1 MDNRDFLKSHLPLI
15 LSIGFSTLALI
26 GDVPGWTALSA
37 LVFWLWKLLTFYL
50 KTAAPSKKLTGFFAL
65 IFFVLIYLEFKTY
78 LGKESA
84 TSFIIILAALKI
96 LEFTEEI
103 EKDFIVL
110 LGFFL
115 TTAKFLFSYDLF
127 FLSFSIPIYFI
138 LTMSLLP
145 NSWTQKNSKLAIKY
159 VLKVFTG
166 ALPISILIFFLFP
179 RVTKTLTE
187 LNIAGSQ
194 GISGFSDNI
203 SPGSISDLSLSNELV
218 MRIEMN
224 NIHILKVKEM
234 YIKGLVLEKNIN
246 QMNWGSSKIQNLKP
260 TQTLNDNNDYKI
272 TLEQTNR
279 LILFSLYNTLA
290 LNTDS
295 HRVFVDSNN
304 TFRTDSVIE
313 RRIAYK
319 GYLGAKEPTPTNE
332 SIQLNLETDRMKFT
346 NEPLKS
352 KLFDLIKEI
361 KSKYHRR
368 YDINNAILAFFKNN
382 NFQYTLSPGLQ
393 ANLGLDVFLFQS
405 KKGYCEHFAA
415 AHASLLRLAGI
426 PARVIIGYQGGEY
439 NPVGNFWTIRQ
450 KDAHAWVEYLTE
462 GHNWILTDPIN
473 VIAPQRIEFG
483 SELFS
488 SITSDLLTA
497 QEIESKVKT
506 KNLINSITM
515 WFENINYQWNSFLLD
530 FDFEKQKELF
540 QKYKVSVT
548 FVVTFLLIFLATLS
562 IVVQKFS
569 KAKVKISTSTLSFY
583 LVQNWAK
590 KYNLEKE
597 DFEGPVQ
604 WKERILKSPISKDKD
619 KIVELLDSWMKI
631 SYENLDENTKNQE
644 FAKLKTVAKALTK
657 SP

>member
-1 MDNRDFLKSHLPLI
+1 MDSREFLKSHLPLI

-26 GDVPGWTALSA
+26 GDVPSWTAASA

-50 KTAAPSKKLTGFFAL
+50 KTSAPSKKLTGFFAL

-84 TSFIIILAALKI
+84 TSFIIILAALKV

-138 LTMSLLP
+138 LTFSLLP
-145 NSWTQKNSKLAIKY
+145 RSWTQKNSKLAIKY

-166 ALPISILIFFLFP
+166 ALPIGVLIFVLFP

-218 MRIEMN
+218 MRLEMN
-224 NIHILKVKEM
+224 NIHILQIKEM
-234 YIKGLVLEKNIN
+234 YIKGLILEKNIT
-246 QMNWGSSKIQNLKP
+246 QMNWGSIRIQNLKP
-260 TQTLNDNNDYKI
+260 VQTLSDNYDYKI

-295 HRVFVDSNN
+295 HRIFIDNNN
-304 TFRTDSVIE
+304 TFKTDSVIE

-319 GYLGAKEPTPTNE
+319 GFLGAKDSSPTADT
-332 SIQLNLETDRMKFT
+332 IKLNLETDSIKFT
-346 NEPLKS
+346 NEQLKS
-352 KLFDLIKEI
+352 RLSDLIKEI
-361 KSKYHRR
+361 KNKFQRP

-382 NFQYTLSPGLQ
+382 TFQYTLSPGLQ
-393 ANLGLDVFLFQS
+393 TNLGLDTFLFQS

-415 AHASLLRLAGI
+415 AHASLLRMAGV

-450 KDAHAWVEYLTE
+450 KDAHAWVEYLSE
-462 GHNWILTDPIN
+462 SHNWILTDPIT

-488 SITSDLLTA
+488 SISSDLLTA
-497 QEIESKVKT
+497 QEIEAKVQT
-506 KNLINSITM
+506 KNLINNITM

-540 QKYKVSVT
+540 QKYKVSVS
-548 FVVTFLLIFLATLS
+548 FVVTFLLIFLAILS
-562 IVVQKFS
+562 VILQKIS
-569 KAKVKISTSTLSFY
+569 KARTKESISEVSFR
-583 LVQNWAK
+583 LVQNLAQ
-590 KYNLEKE
+590 KYNLEKQ
-597 DFEGPVQ
+597 DTEGPIQ
-604 WKERILKSPISKDKD
+604 WRQRILHSSIENKS
-619 KIVELLDSWMKI
+619 KIFELLDVWMKI
-631 SYENLDENTKNQE
+631 SYKNIDEKTKNLE
-644 FAKLKTVAKALTK
+644 FKKLKKLVRQL
-657 SP
+657 

>member
-1 MDNRDFLKSHLPLI
+1 MDSRDFLKSHLALV
-15 LSIGFSTLALI
+15 LSIGFSTMALI
-26 GDVPGWTALSA
+26 GDVPSWTALSA
-37 LVFWLWKLLTFYL
+37 MVFWIWKFLTFYFR
-50 KTAAPSKKLTGFFAL
+50 TSAPSKKMTGFFAV

-84 TSFIIILAALKI
+84 TSFIVILAALKI
-96 LEFTEEI
+96 LEFTDEI

-115 TTAKFLFSYDLF
+115 TTAKFLFSYDLV

-138 LTMSLLP
+138 LTFSLLP
-145 NSWTQKNSKLAIKY
+145 STWTAKNSKFAIKY
-159 VLKVFTG
+159 VLKIFMG
-166 ALPISILIFFLFP
+166 ALPISIFIFVLFP

-194 GISGFSDNI
+194 GISGFSDTI
-203 SPGSISDLSLSNELV
+203 SPGSVSDLSLSNELV

-260 TQTLNDNNDYKI
+260 SQVMNDNYDYKI

-290 LNTDS
+290 LNTES
-295 HRVFVDSNN
+295 HRIFVDSNN
-304 TFRTDSVIE
+304 TFKTDSVIE

-319 GYLGAKEPTPTNE
+319 GFLGAKEPTPSTENR
-332 SIQLNLETDRMKFT
+332 QLNLETDRIKFT
-346 NEPLKS
+346 NDLLKDR
-352 KLFDLIKEI
+352 LTDLIKEI
-361 KSKYHRR
+361 KSKYHRP
-368 YDINNAILAFFKNN
+368 YEINNALLAFFKNN

-393 ANLGLDVFLFQS
+393 SNLGLDTFLFQS

-415 AHASLLRLAGI
+415 AHASLLRLAGV

-450 KDAHAWVEYLTE
+450 KDAHAWVEYLSE
-462 GHNWILTDPIN
+462 SHNWILTDPIT

-488 SITSDLLTA
+488 SISSDLLTA
-497 QEIESKVKT
+497 QEIESKVQT
-506 KNLINSITM
+506 RNLINNITM

-548 FVVTFLLIFLATLS
+548 FVMTFLLIFLATLS
-562 IVVQKFS
+562 LVVQKIS
-569 KAKVKISTSTLSFY
+569 KAKAKDNTSTLCF
-583 LVQNWAK
+583 LLIQNWAK
-590 KYNLEKE
+590 KHHLEKE
-597 DFEGPVQ
+597 DFEGPLQ
-604 WKERILKSPISKDKD
+604 WKERILKSPFKEDKNKIS
-619 KIVELLDSWMKI
+619 ELLDGWMKV
-631 SYENLDENTKNQE
+631 SYENIDENAKNKE
-644 FAKLKTVAKALTK
+644 FKKLKSIAKSL
-657 SP
+657 